1 MTTVTESAVK
11 TLLTS
16 ETTASLRTR
25 YEGSNICTWIGFKH
39 INYLVE
45 EAILY
50 HFAAAGLPARALYA
64 EHGLGVDLVDLDT
77 RILTA
82 LYMDETV
89 VAKVVPSAG
98 DDDFISF
105 TVALHAERDGDPDTK
120 AITAKAKVV
129 LRSDSYVE
137 EAGEPPAALA
147 RFVSH
152 RLSTPVTHLPEL
164 PDLSGVDLSAD
175 NTALSSGR
183 GTTGPDPV
191 LDLLTA
197 GTNSFG
203 WKWRIPYPYCH
214 FSERLQMSSYLRQ
227 MEEVVDL
234 FLADRGISVKSL
246 LDERRWIPACPHSRI
261 QIIDEALMEEE
272 LYTIYTVENIFKD
285 FTYTSRM
292 DCYVV
297 RDGKLVQ
304 TATGKV
310 THGYAK
316 IDNRRDWNL
325 VTFDERVSKALRGEA

>member
-1 MTTVTESAVK
+1 MTTMAEGAVK
-11 TLLTS
+11 RLLSS

-45 EAILY
+45 EAILC
-50 HFAAAGLPARALYA
+50 HFADADLPARALYA
-64 EHGLGVDLVDLDT
+64 EHGLGVDIVDLDT
-77 RILTA
+77 RILHA

-89 VAKVVPSAG
+89 QARVVPTAG
-98 DDDFISF
+98 DDDSFISF
-105 TVALHAERDGDPDTK
+105 TVALHADRDGEDTK
-120 AITAKAKVV
+120 VVAANAKVV

-137 EAGEPPAALA
+137 AAGEPPAELA
-147 RFVSH
+147 RFVTG
-152 RLSTPVTHLPEL
+152 RLSTPGAVAPEPPEL
-164 PDLSGVDLSAD
+164 TGADLTAVTTSLSA
-175 NTALSSGR
+175 GR
-183 GTTGPDPV
+183 GTSGPDPV

-197 GTNSFG
+197 GKNAFG

-234 FLADRGISVKSL
+234 FLADRGISVKTL

-261 QIIDEALMEEE
+261 QILDEALMEED
-272 LYTIYTVENIFKD
+272 LYTVYTVENVFKD

-297 RDGKLVQ
+297 RDGRLVP

-310 THGYAK
+310 THGYAL
-316 IDNRRDWNL
+316 IENRRDWNL
-325 VTFDERVSKALRGEA
+325 ITFDERVSKALRGES